1 MRRSFL
7 IAMFVSLMV
16 TMVSIAWAASNL
28 NLSKSNINRLVYS
41 TDAMNPTQV
50 TAVLKELDKSGQVG
64 EAQVRQILQ
73 RHGVQAANIKM
84 IFWQPPG
91 KTSKLPTLFLL
102 KDPSQKPAAIAVNDE
117 GVPADK
123 PSKPKTK

>member
-1 MRRSFL
+1 MKKL
-7 IAMFVSLMV
+7 LTLALALVAL
-16 TMVSIAWAASNL
+16 VSISWAATNL
-28 NLSKSNINRLVYS
+28 NSSRSNVYRVVYS

-73 RHGVQAANIKM
+73 RHGVRAANIKK
-84 IFWQPPG
+84 IFWKLPG

-102 KDPSQKPAAIAVNDE
+102 TDPSQEPAALAVTDPGE
-117 GVPADK
+117 K
-123 PSKPKTK
+123 SEKYKTK

>member
-1 MRRSFL
+1 MKRL
-7 IAMFVSLMV
+7 IILSAIASLLV
-16 TMVSIAWAASNL
+16 TMLSPAWAAANL

-41 TDAMNPTQV
+41 KDAMNPTQA

-73 RHGVQAANIKM
+73 RHGVQADSIKK

-91 KTSKLPTLFLL
+91 KTSKLPTLILL
-102 KDPSQKPAAIAVNDE
+102 TNPADGPAAIAVNDPGMPPE
-117 GVPADK
+117 RPVKKSAE
-123 PSKPKTK
+123 